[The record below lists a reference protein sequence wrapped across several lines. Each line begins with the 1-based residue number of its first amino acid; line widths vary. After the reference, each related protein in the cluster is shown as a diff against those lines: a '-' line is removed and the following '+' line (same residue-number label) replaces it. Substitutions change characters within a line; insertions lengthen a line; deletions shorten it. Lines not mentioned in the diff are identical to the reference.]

1 MEKSIKTAIVY
12 HYAAH
17 YRLGIFQELMQT
29 TDIEYTLI
37 SDKGSD
43 NNIKTID
50 PKYSQLTI
58 KEGGV
63 RWLFVKNRT
72 FIKNKFLYQKG
83 LLSIFR
89 NNDFDGAIF
98 LGNIYYLSTW
108 VCVLYLK
115 LKGKKIYFWTH
126 GVTSNEKGLKWRL
139 RKLFYS
145 LSDKVLLYGE
155 NAKEVMVQNGFNE
168 NKLIAIYNSLDYDAQ
183 VQNRANITQTLISET
198 RKELFT
204 NSELPIL
211 FFVGRLTHYKKLDMI
226 LDAVKSLNDRG
237 TKINVLFIG
246 DGEAKEALKNLAVKF
261 NLKNYINIFGAVY
274 DEGELCRLVS
284 AADLCVSPG
293 EVGLTAITS
302 LGYGTP
308 VLTHDDFNHQMPEY
322 EAIIPKFNGDLFKRD
337 SVEDLITKI
346 EDWFSST
353 KDLSREEI
361 RKNCYQVID
370 EKYNPKYQ
378 AELINNCIRTS

>member
-1 MEKSIKTAIVY
+1 MKELNIAIVY

-29 TDIEYTLI
+29 KDIDYTLI
-37 SDKGSD
+37 SDKGSR

-98 LGNIYYLSTW
+98 LGNIYYISTW
-108 VCVLYLK
+108 ICVLYLK
-115 LKGKKIYFWTH
+115 LKRKKVYFWTH
-126 GVTSNEKGLKWRL
+126 GVTSNEKGLKWKL

-145 LSDKVLLYGE
+145 LGDKVLLYGE
-155 NAKEVMVQNGFNE
+155 HAKKVMVQNGFNE
-168 NKLIAIYNSLDYDAQ
+168 KKLTAIYNSLDYDAQ
-183 VQNRANITQTLISET
+183 VQNRALISHELISKT

-204 NSELPIL
+204 NPGFPIL
-211 FFVGRLTHYKKLDMI
+211 FFVGRLTNYKKLDMI
-226 LDAVKSLNDRG
+226 IEAVKNLHEDGNQV
-237 TKINVLFIG
+237 NVLFIG
-246 DGEAKEALKNLAVKF
+246 DGEAKETLKNLTLKY
-261 NLKNYINIFGAVY
+261 NLENFVNIFGAVY
-274 DEGELCRLVS
+274 DENELCRLVS

-293 EVGLTAITS
+293 EVGLTAITA

-308 VLTHDDFNHQMPEY
+308 VLTHDNFNYQMPEY

-337 SVEDLITKI
+337 SIGDLIHKI
-346 EDWFSST
+346 EDWFSTT
-353 KDLSREEI
+353 KNLSREEI
-361 RKNCYQVID
+361 RQNCYQVID
-370 EKYNPKYQ
+370 EKYNPKHQ
-378 AELINNCIRTS
+378 AKLINNCIRTS